1 MTTSFS
7 ALCYDS
13 FVDENNMIKVFI
25 GLRPPCLLF
34 LWFFF
39 FSIIH
44 SQVSWVITNRL
55 PSVFHLSHKSYISID
70 FVEHNDGTMRISVS
84 CPASLFWSYIA
95 SFL

>member
-7 ALCYDS
+7 ALCCDS
-13 FVDENNMIKVFI
+13 FIDENNMIKVFI
-25 GLRPPCLLF
+25 GLRTPAFYSCV
-34 LWFFF
+34 F

-95 SFL
+95 SFF